1 MQKEDLIKRLR
12 LIAVIT
18 TTLLVV
24 LVITLLVQFG
34 FIAHNHQEIKRLQDR
49 NTELQREIEGLENQ
63 KKYNEGDGKTDNPNV

>member
-63 KKYNEGDGKTDNPNV
+63 KKYNEGDGKIDNPNV

>member
-34 FIAHNHQEIKRLQDR
+34 FIVHNHQEIKRLQDR

-63 KKYNEGDGKTDNPNV
+63 KKYNEGDGKIDNPNV